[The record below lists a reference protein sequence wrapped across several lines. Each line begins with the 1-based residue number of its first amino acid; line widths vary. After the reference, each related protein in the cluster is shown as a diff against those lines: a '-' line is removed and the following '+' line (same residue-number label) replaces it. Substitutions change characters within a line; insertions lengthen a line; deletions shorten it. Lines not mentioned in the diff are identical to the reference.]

1 MKVADRKEVG
11 ELLREWRMRRRLS
24 QLELAYDAEISPKHL
39 SFVETGRSHPS
50 REMLLHLAAQ
60 MEIPLRDRNVLLAS
74 AGFAPVFP
82 ERSLTDQSMEPVRS
96 AVEVILSGHEP
107 NPAIAIDRRWV
118 LHAANK
124 AAGLL
129 TAMVERSLL
138 EPPVNVLRLCLHPK
152 GLAPHIANYSEWRR
166 HLITHLDRQVQ
177 ITGDQILSTLVE
189 ELREYPRPRGVARGE
204 SDGAHDTGI
213 AVPLRLNTPAGQL
226 SFLSVTTVFGTPIE
240 ITLEELA
247 IESFFPADGFT
258 ANFLSGRSRMGTKN
272 EAEPTQASRE

>member
-1 MKVADRKEVG
+1 MQTADRKEIG
-11 ELLREWRMRRRLS
+11 ELLREWRTRRRLS

-50 REMLLHLAAQ
+50 RDMVLHLAEQ
-60 MEIPLRDRNVLLAS
+60 MEIPLRERNVLLAS
-74 AGFAPVFP
+74 AGFAPLFP
-82 ERSLTDQSMEPVRS
+82 ERPLDDRTMEPVRS
-96 AVEVILSGHEP
+96 AVELILAGHEP
-107 NPAIAIDRRWV
+107 NPAIAIDRRWT

-129 TAMVERSLL
+129 TSMVDPSLL

-152 GLAPHIANYSEWRR
+152 GLAQHIANYFEWRR
-166 HLITHLDRQVQ
+166 HLIAHLDRQVQ

-189 ELREYPRPRGVARGE
+189 ELRDYPVPRGANRNE
-204 SDGAHDTGI
+204 SDNRQPTNI

-226 SFLSVTTVFGTPIE
+226 SFLCVTTVFVTPIE

-247 IESFFPADGFT
+247 IESFFPADDFT
-258 ANFLSGRSRMGTKN
+258 TNFLLQSGRET
-272 EAEPTQASRE
+272 